1 MNMKKVPTVPSL
13 ALKTREIFSALKQL
27 FSRNQEELNL
37 SVTKTPDRSP
47 FG

>member
-13 ALKTREIFSALKQL
+13 ALKTLEIVSALKQL
-27 FSRNQEELNL
+27 FSCNQEELNL
-37 SVTKTPDRSP
+37 LVTKTPDRSP